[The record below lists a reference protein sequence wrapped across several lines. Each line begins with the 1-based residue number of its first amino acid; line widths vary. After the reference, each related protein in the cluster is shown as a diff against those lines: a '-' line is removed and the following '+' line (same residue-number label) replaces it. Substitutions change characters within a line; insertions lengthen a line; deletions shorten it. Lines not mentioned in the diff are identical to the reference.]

1 MDNVYKFDEIIG
13 LNFNQNIYTCT
24 NILFVDII
32 FRENIFV
39 QESFKYRDTKE
50 ISYIILIN
58 NIMSINRF
66 SSFDFPAKNLKHLNE
81 KKKSPL

>member
-1 MDNVYKFDEIIG
+1 MDNVYKFDKIIG

-39 QESFKYRDTKE
+39 QESFKYRDIRKKFR
-50 ISYIILIN
+50 ISY
-58 NIMSINRF
+58 
-66 SSFDFPAKNLKHLNE
+66 
-81 KKKSPL
+81 